1 MRLDLDGR
9 NVLITGAASG
19 IGRAT
24 AALFADEGANLA
36 LVDIDEDRLREVSGE
51 LGDSVVATGI
61 GDLSTLGGVEQGI
74 GQALVPLAGS
84 VDVLVNNVGAGVS
97 RTFDQIS
104 DEDWLATLDLNLLSC
119 IRVTRLVL
127 PSMRSAGRGAIVN
140 NASDLARQP
149 EANPMDY
156 AVAKAGMLAF
166 TKALAR
172 AEGPAIRV
180 NAVAPGPVW
189 TPFWTREGGFA
200 DSLAA
205 LHQMPPEEAVRH
217 EIGLRHMP
225 LGRLG
230 TAEEVASVIAF
241 LASGRA
247 SFVTGSVYG
256 VDGGTIRSI
265 T

>member
-24 AALFADEGANLA
+24 AVLFAEEGANLA
-36 LVDIDEDRLREVSGE
+36 LVDIDEERLGEVTRE
-51 LGDSVVATGI
+51 LGDNVVATGI
-61 GDLSTLGGVEQGI
+61 GDLSTLGGVEQGV

-84 VDVLVNNVGAGVS
+84 VDVLVNNAGAGVS

-104 DEDWLATLDLNLLSC
+104 DQDWLATLDLNLLSC

-140 NASDLARQP
+140 NASDLGRQP

-166 TKALAR
+166 T
-172 AEGPAIRV
+172 
-180 NAVAPGPVW
+180 
-189 TPFWTREGGFA
+189 
-200 DSLAA
+200 
-205 LHQMPPEEAVRH
+205 
-217 EIGLRHMP
+217 
-225 LGRLG
+225 
-230 TAEEVASVIAF
+230 
-241 LASGRA
+241 
-247 SFVTGSVYG
+247 
-256 VDGGTIRSI
+256 
-265 T
+265 

>member
-1 MRLDLDGR
+1 MRLDLEGKS
-9 NVLITGAASG
+9 VLITGAASG
-19 IGRAT
+19 IGRAA
-24 AALFADEGANLA
+24 AALFAEEGANLA
-36 LVDIDEDRLREVSGE
+36 LVDIDEAGLGEVAAE
-51 LGDSVVATGI
+51 LGDRVAGTGS
-61 GDLSTLGGVEQGI
+61 GDLSRVSGVADGI
-74 GQALVPLAGS
+74 GQALAALAGS
-84 VDVLVNNVGAGVS
+84 VDVLVNNAGAGVS

-104 DEDWLATLDLNLLSC
+104 DEDWQATLDLNLLSC

-127 PSMRSAGRGAIVN
+127 PLMRAAGHGAIVN

-189 TPFWTREGGFA
+189 TPFWTKEGGFA

-205 LHQMPPEEAVRH
+205 LHNMPPEEAVRH
-217 EIGLRHMP
+217 EMSLRHMP

-230 TAEEVASVIAF
+230 TAEEVASVIVF

-256 VDGGTIRSI
+256 VDGGSVRSI

>member
-1 MRLDLDGR
+1 
-9 NVLITGAASG
+9 VSTG
-19 IGRAT
+19 T
-24 AALFADEGANLA
+24 
-36 LVDIDEDRLREVSGE
+36 
-51 LGDSVVATGI
+51 
-61 GDLSTLGGVEQGI
+61 GDLSTPGGVEQAI
-74 GQALVPLAGS
+74 GRALAPLAGQ
-84 VDVLVNNVGAGVS
+84 VDVLLNNAGSGVS
-97 RTFDQIS
+97 RTFDEIS
-104 DEDWLATLDLNLLSC
+104 DQDWIAALDLNLLAC
-119 IRVTRLVL
+119 IRVTRMVL
-127 PSMRSAGRGAIVN
+127 PLMRAAGNGVIVN
-140 NASDLARQP
+140 NASDLGRQP

-172 AEGPAIRV
+172 SEGPAIRV

-189 TPFWTREGGFA
+189 TPFWTKEGGFA

-217 EIGLRHMP
+217 EISLRQMP

-230 TAEEVASVIAF
+230 TAEEVASVIVF
-241 LASGRA
+241 LASDRA

-256 VDGGTIRSI
+256 VDGGSIRSI

>member
-1 MRLDLDGR
+1 MRLDLEGK

-19 IGRAT
+19 IGRA
-24 AALFADEGANLA
+24 AAEMFAAEGARLA
-36 LVDIDEDRLREVSGE
+36 LVDIAADRLE
-51 LGDSVVATGI
+51 DVAGALTEHVAATAVA
-61 GDLSTLGGVEQGI
+61 DLSTLSGVEQGI
-74 GQALVPLAGS
+74 GQALAPLAGR
-84 VDVLVNNVGAGVS
+84 VDVLVNNAGSGIS
-97 RTFDQIS
+97 RTFDQIT
-104 DEDWLATLDLNLLSC
+104 DADWIATLDINLLCC

-127 PSMRSAGRGAIVN
+127 PLMRSAGTGVIVN

-172 AEGPAIRV
+172 AEGPAVRV

-189 TPFWTREGGFA
+189 TPFWTKDGGFA

-217 EIGLRHMP
+217 EISLRHMP

-230 TAEEVASVIAF
+230 TADEVASVIVF
-241 LASGRA
+241 LASDRA

-256 VDGGTIRSI
+256 VDGGSIRSI
-265 T
+265 S

>member
-36 LVDIDEDRLREVSGE
+36 LVDIDGERLREVTKE
-51 LGDSVVATGI
+51 LGDNVVATGI
-61 GDLSTLGGVEQGI
+61 GDLSTLSGVEEGI
-74 GQALVPLAGS
+74 GQALAPLAGS
-84 VDVLVNNVGAGVS
+84 VDVLVNNAGAGVS

-189 TPFWTREGGFA
+189 TPFWTKEGGFA

-230 TAEEVASVIAF
+230 TAEEVASVITF
-241 LASGRA
+241 LASERA

-256 VDGGTIRSI
+256 VDGGSIRSI

>member
-1 MRLDLDGR
+1 MRLDLEGK

-19 IGRAT
+19 IGRA
-24 AALFADEGANLA
+24 AAEMFAAEGAHLA
-36 LVDIDEDRLREVSGE
+36 LVDLAGDRLSDVARELKE
-51 LGDSVVATGI
+51 HVVATAV
-61 GDLSTLGGVEQGI
+61 GDLSAVSGVEQSI
-74 GQALVPLAGS
+74 GQVLAPLAGR
-84 VDVLVNNVGAGVS
+84 VDVLVNNAGSGIS
-97 RTFDQIS
+97 RTFDQIT
-104 DEDWLATLDLNLLSC
+104 DADWIATLDINLLCC
-119 IRVTRLVL
+119 IRVTRLIL
-127 PSMRSAGRGAIVN
+127 PLMRAAGRGAIVN

-172 AEGPAIRV
+172 AEGPAVRV

-189 TPFWTREGGFA
+189 TPFWTKEGGFA

-205 LHQMPPEEAVRH
+205 LHQMPPEEAVRY
-217 EIGLRHMP
+217 EISLRHMP

-230 TAEEVASVIAF
+230 TADEVASVIVF
-241 LASGRA
+241 LASSRA

-256 VDGGTIRSI
+256 VDGGSIRSI

>member
-1 MRLDLDGR
+1 MRLNLEGK

-19 IGRAT
+19 IGRA
-24 AALFADEGANLA
+24 AAVLFAEEGSNLA
-36 LVDIDEDRLREVSGE
+36 IVDMDGDGLRELARE
-51 LGDSVVATGI
+51 LGPRIGSTGT
-61 GDLSTLGGVEQGI
+61 GDLSTPGGVEHAI
-74 GQALVPLAGS
+74 GQALAPLAGR
-84 VDVLVNNVGAGVS
+84 VDVLLNNAGSGVS
-97 RTFDQIS
+97 RTFDEIS
-104 DEDWLATLDLNLLSC
+104 DQDWIAALDLNLLAC
-119 IRVTRLVL
+119 IRVTRMIL
-127 PSMRSAGRGAIVN
+127 PLMRAAGSGVIIN
-140 NASDLARQP
+140 NASDLGRQP

-172 AEGPAIRV
+172 SEGPTIRV

-189 TPFWTREGGFA
+189 TPFWTKEGGFA

-217 EIGLRHMP
+217 EISLRQMP

-230 TAEEVASVIAF
+230 TADEVASVIVF
-241 LASGRA
+241 LASDRA

-256 VDGGTIRSI
+256 VDGGSIRSI

>member
-1 MRLDLDGR
+1 MRLELDGK

-19 IGRAT
+19 IGRAA
-24 AALFADEGANLA
+24 AALFAEEGANLA
-36 LVDIDEDRLREVSGE
+36 LVDIDADGLGEVAAE
-51 LGDSVVATGI
+51 LGNRVAATGT
-61 GDLSTLGGVEQGI
+61 GDLSTLGGVERGI
-74 GQALVPLAGS
+74 GQVLASLAGS
-84 VDVLVNNVGAGVS
+84 VDVLVNNAGAGIS

-104 DEDWLATLDLNLLSC
+104 DADWRATLDLNLLSC

-127 PSMRSAGRGAIVN
+127 PLMRAAGRGAIIN
-140 NASDLARQP
+140 NSSDLARQP

-189 TPFWTREGGFA
+189 TPFWTKEGGFA

-205 LHQMPPEEAVRH
+205 LHKMPPEEAVRH
-217 EIGLRHMP
+217 EISLRHMP

-256 VDGGTIRSI
+256 VDGGSIRSI

>member
-36 LVDIDEDRLREVSGE
+36 LVDIDEDRLREVTRE
-51 LGDSVVATGI
+51 LGGNVVATGI
-61 GDLSTLGGVEQGI
+61 GDLSTLSGVEQGI

-84 VDVLVNNVGAGVS
+84 VDVLVNNAGAGVS

-189 TPFWTREGGFA
+189 TPFWTKEGGFA
-200 DSLAA
+200 DSLAT

-230 TAEEVASVIAF
+230 TAEEVAPVIAF
-241 LASGRA
+241 LASERA
-247 SFVTGSVYG
+247 SFVTASVYG
-256 VDGGTIRSI
+256 VDGGSIRSI

>member
-1 MRLDLDGR
+1 VRLDLDGK

-19 IGRAT
+19 IGRAA
-24 AALFADEGANLA
+24 AALFAEEGANLA
-36 LVDIDEDRLREVSGE
+36 LADIAEDRLKDVAGE
-51 LGDSVVATGI
+51 LGDRVVATGI
-61 GDLSTLGGVEQGI
+61 GDLATPRGVGHAI
-74 GQALVPLAGS
+74 GQALAPLDGR
-84 VDVLVNNVGAGVS
+84 VDVLVNNAGWGVS
-97 RTFDQIS
+97 RTFDQIT
-104 DEDWLATLDLNLLSC
+104 DEDWIATLDINLLCC

-127 PSMRSAGRGAIVN
+127 PLMRAAGGGAIVN

-172 AEGPAIRV
+172 AEGPAVRV

-189 TPFWTREGGFA
+189 TPFWTRQGGFA

-205 LHQMPPEEAVRH
+205 LHQMPPEDAVRH
-217 EIGLRHMP
+217 EISLRHMP

-241 LASGRA
+241 LASDRA

-256 VDGGTIRSI
+256 VDGGSIRSI

>member
-1 MRLDLDGR
+1 MRLDLEGR

-19 IGRAT
+19 IGRAA
-24 AALFADEGANLA
+24 AALFADEGSNLA
-36 LVDIDEDRLREVSGE
+36 LVDIAEDKLNDVARE
-51 LGDSVVATGI
+51 LGDRVVATGI
-61 GDLSTLGGVEQGI
+61 GDLATQSGVEQGI
-74 GQALVPLAGS
+74 GDALAALDGHI
-84 VDVLVNNVGAGVS
+84 DVLVNNAGSGVS
-97 RTFDQIS
+97 RTFDQIT
-104 DEDWLATLDLNLLSC
+104 DDDWIATLNINLMCC

-127 PSMRSAGRGAIVN
+127 PLMRSAGRGAIVN

-172 AEGPAIRV
+172 SEGPAIRV

-189 TPFWTREGGFA
+189 TPFWTKEGGFA
-200 DSLAA
+200 DSLAE
-205 LHQMPPEEAVRH
+205 LHQMPPDEAVRH
-217 EIGLRHMP
+217 EISLRHMP

-230 TAEEVASVIAF
+230 TADEVASVIAF
-241 LASGRA
+241 LASERA
-247 SFVTGSVYG
+247 SFVTASVYG
-256 VDGGTIRSI
+256 VDGGTVRSI

>member
-36 LVDIDEDRLREVSGE
+36 LVDIDEDRLREVSEE

-61 GDLSTLGGVEQGI
+61 GDLSTLSGVEQGI

-84 VDVLVNNVGAGVS
+84 VDVLVNNAGAGVS

-119 IRVTRLVL
+119 IRVTRLVI

-230 TAEEVASVIAF
+230 TADEVAPVIIF
-241 LASGRA
+241 LASERA

-256 VDGGTIRSI
+256 VDGGSIRSI

>member
-1 MRLDLDGR
+1 MRLDLEGK

-19 IGRAT
+19 IGRA
-24 AALFADEGANLA
+24 AAEMFAAEGANLA
-36 LVDIDEDRLREVSGE
+36 LVDIAADRLSDLARDLKEHVVS
-51 LGDSVVATGI
+51 TGV
-61 GDLSTLGGVEQGI
+61 GDLSTVIGVDQGV
-74 GQALVPLAGS
+74 GEALAPLAGR
-84 VDVLVNNVGAGVS
+84 VDVLVNNAGSGVS
-97 RTFDQIS
+97 RTFDQIT
-104 DEDWLATLDLNLLSC
+104 DADWIATLDINLLCC
-119 IRVTRLVL
+119 IRVTRLIL
-127 PSMRSAGRGAIVN
+127 PLMRAAGSGAVVN

-172 AEGPAIRV
+172 AEGPAVRV

-189 TPFWTREGGFA
+189 TPFWTKEGGFA

-205 LHQMPPEEAVRH
+205 LHQMPPEEAVRY
-217 EIGLRHMP
+217 EISLRHMP

-230 TAEEVASVIAF
+230 TAEEVASVIVF
-241 LASGRA
+241 LASSRA

-256 VDGGTIRSI
+256 VDGGSIRSI

>member
-1 MRLDLDGR
+1 MRLDLEGK
-9 NVLITGAASG
+9 NVLITGGASG
-19 IGRAT
+19 IGRA
-24 AALFADEGANLA
+24 AAEMFAAEGSNLA
-36 LVDIDEDRLREVSGE
+36 LVDVAADRLSDVASDLKERVVSTA
-51 LGDSVVATGI
+51 VA
-61 GDLSTLGGVEQGI
+61 DLSTFSGVEQGI
-74 GQALVPLAGS
+74 GQVLAPLAGR
-84 VDVLVNNVGAGVS
+84 VDVLVNNAGSGIS
-97 RTFDQIS
+97 RTFDQIT
-104 DEDWLATLDLNLLSC
+104 DADWIATLDINLLCC
-119 IRVTRLVL
+119 IRVTRLIL
-127 PSMRSAGRGAIVN
+127 PLMRAAGSGAIVN

-172 AEGPAIRV
+172 AEGPAVRV

-189 TPFWTREGGFA
+189 TPFWTKEGGFA

-205 LHQMPPEEAVRH
+205 LHQMPPEEAVRY
-217 EIGLRHMP
+217 EISLRHMP

-230 TAEEVASVIAF
+230 TAEEVASVIVF
-241 LASGRA
+241 LASSRA

-256 VDGGTIRSI
+256 VDGGSIRSI

>member
-36 LVDIDEDRLREVSGE
+36 LVDIAEDRLREVASE
-51 LGDSVVATGI
+51 LGDRVVATGI
-61 GDLSTLGGVEQGI
+61 GDLSALRGVEDGI
-74 GQALVPLAGS
+74 GQVLGPLAGS
-84 VDVLVNNVGAGVS
+84 VDVLVNNVGTGVS
-97 RTFDQIS
+97 RTFDQIT
-104 DEDWLATLDLNLLSC
+104 DEDWLATLDINLLAC
-119 IRVTRLVL
+119 IRVTRVIL
-127 PSMRSAGRGAIVN
+127 PLMRSAGHGSIVN

-189 TPFWTREGGFA
+189 TPFWTKEGGFA

-217 EIGLRHMP
+217 EISLRHMP

-241 LASGRA
+241 LASERA

-256 VDGGTIRSI
+256 VDGGSIRSI

>member
-1 MRLDLDGR
+1 MRLDLEGK

-19 IGRAT
+19 IGRA
-24 AALFADEGANLA
+24 AAMLFAEEGSNLA
-36 LVDIDEDRLREVSGE
+36 LADIAEDRLNDVASE
-51 LGDSVVATGI
+51 LGDRVAATGI
-61 GDLSTLGGVEQGI
+61 GDLSTLSGVEQGI
-74 GQALVPLAGS
+74 GQALAPLAGR
-84 VDVLVNNVGAGVS
+84 VDVLLNNAGSGVS
-97 RTFDQIS
+97 RTFDQIT
-104 DEDWLATLDLNLLSC
+104 DEDWIATLNINLLCS
-119 IRVTRLVL
+119 IRVTRMVL
-127 PSMRSAGRGAIVN
+127 PLMRAAGSGVIVN

-180 NAVAPGPVW
+180 NAIAPGPVW
-189 TPFWTREGGFA
+189 TPFWTKEGGFA

-205 LHQMPPEEAVRH
+205 LHQMPPEEAVRY
-217 EIGLRHMP
+217 EISLRHMP

-230 TAEEVASVIAF
+230 TPEEVASVIAF
-241 LASGRA
+241 LASERA

-256 VDGGTIRSI
+256 VDGGSVRSI
-265 T
+265 A

>member
-1 MRLDLDGR
+1 MRLDLDGL

-24 AALFADEGANLA
+24 AAFFADEGANLA
-36 LVDIDEDRLREVSGE
+36 LVDIDEDRLREVTRE
-51 LGDSVVATGI
+51 LGDNVVATGI
-61 GDLSTLGGVEQGI
+61 GDLSTLRGVEQGI

-84 VDVLVNNVGAGVS
+84 VDVLVNNAGAGVS
-97 RTFDQIS
+97 RTFDQIN

-119 IRVTRLVL
+119 IRVTRLIL
-127 PSMRSAGRGAIVN
+127 PLMRSAGRGAIVN

-172 AEGPAIRV
+172 AEGPAIRI

-189 TPFWTREGGFA
+189 TPFWTKEGGFA

-217 EIGLRHMP
+217 EIALRHMP

-230 TAEEVASVIAF
+230 TAEEVASVITF
-241 LASGRA
+241 LASERA

-256 VDGGTIRSI
+256 VDGGSIRSI

>member
-19 IGRAT
+19 IGRAA
-24 AALFADEGANLA
+24 AALFAEEGANLA
-36 LVDIDEDRLREVSGE
+36 LVDIDEDGLREVATE
-51 LGDSVVATGI
+51 LGDRVVSTGF
-61 GDLSTLGGVEQGI
+61 GDLAVLSGVEQGI
-74 GQALVPLAGS
+74 GQALSPLAGS
-84 VDVLVNNVGAGVS
+84 VDVLVNNAGAGVS
-97 RTFDQIS
+97 RTFEQIS
-104 DEDWLATLDLNLLSC
+104 DEDWLATLNINLLSC

-127 PSMRSAGRGAIVN
+127 PSMRSAGHGAIVN

-189 TPFWTREGGFA
+189 TPFWTKEGGFA

-217 EIGLRHMP
+217 EISLRDMP

-230 TAEEVASVIAF
+230 TAEEVASVIVF
-241 LASGRA
+241 LASARA

>member
-1 MRLDLDGR
+1 MRLDLAGR

-19 IGRAT
+19 IGRA
-24 AALFADEGANLA
+24 AAAIFADEGANLA
-36 LVDIDEDRLREVSGE
+36 LVDLDEGRLSEVTTE
-51 LGDSVVATGI
+51 LGDRVVATGT
-61 GDLSTLGGVEQGI
+61 GDLATLSGVVHGI
-74 GQALVPLAGS
+74 GQALASLDAPP
-84 VDVLVNNVGAGVS
+84 DVLVNNVGAGVS

-104 DEDWLATLDLNLLSC
+104 DEDWRATLDLNLMAC

-127 PSMRSAGRGAIVN
+127 PLMRAAGHGAIVN

-189 TPFWTREGGFA
+189 TPFWTRARGFA
-200 DSLAA
+200 DSLADYI
-205 LHQMPPEEAVRH
+205 RC
-217 EIGLRHMP
+217 R
-225 LGRLG
+225 RKRRSG
-230 TAEEVASVIAF
+230 TRS
-241 LASGRA
+241 ASGRCPSDA
-247 SFVTGSVYG
+247 WA
-256 VDGGTIRSI
+256 RPRKWQP
-265 T
+265 

>member
-24 AALFADEGANLA
+24 AALFAEEGANLA
-36 LVDIDEDRLREVSGE
+36 LVDIDEDRLREVTRE
-51 LGDSVVATGI
+51 LRDNVVATGI

-74 GQALVPLAGS
+74 GQALARLAGS
-84 VDVLVNNVGAGVS
+84 VDVLVNNAGAGVS

-119 IRVTRLVL
+119 IRVTRLIL
-127 PSMRSAGRGAIVN
+127 PLMRSAGHGAIVN

-172 AEGPAIRV
+172 AEGPAIRI

-189 TPFWTREGGFA
+189 TPFWTKEGGFA
-200 DSLAA
+200 DSLAV

-217 EIGLRHMP
+217 EIALRHMP

-230 TAEEVASVIAF
+230 TAEEVASVITF
-241 LASGRA
+241 LASERA

-256 VDGGTIRSI
+256 VDGGSIRSI

>member
-1 MRLDLDGR
+1 MHLDLDGK

-19 IGRAT
+19 IGRA
-24 AALFADEGANLA
+24 AADMFAAEGANLA
-36 LVDIDEDRLREVSGE
+36 LVDVAADRLSDVARDLKDHVVS
-51 LGDSVVATGI
+51 TGV
-61 GDLSTLGGVEQGI
+61 GDLSTVIGVDQGV
-74 GQALVPLAGS
+74 GEALAPLAGR
-84 VDVLVNNVGAGVS
+84 VDVLVNNAGSGVS
-97 RTFDQIS
+97 RTFDQIT
-104 DEDWLATLDLNLLSC
+104 DADWIATLDINLLCC
-119 IRVTRLVL
+119 IRVTRLIL
-127 PSMRSAGRGAIVN
+127 PLMRAAGSGAIVN

-172 AEGPAIRV
+172 SEGPAVRV

-189 TPFWTREGGFA
+189 TPFWTKEGGFA

-205 LHQMPPEEAVRH
+205 LHQMPPEEAVRY
-217 EIGLRHMP
+217 EISLRHMP

-230 TAEEVASVIAF
+230 TAEEVASVIVF
-241 LASGRA
+241 LASSRA

-256 VDGGTIRSI
+256 VDGGSIRSI

>member
-1 MRLDLDGR
+1 MRLDLAGK

-24 AALFADEGANLA
+24 AELFAEEGANLA
-36 LVDIDEDRLREVSGE
+36 LVDIAEDRLADVTSALGARVVS
-51 LGDSVVATGI
+51 AGI
-61 GDLSTLGGVEQGI
+61 GDLSTVGGVEHGI
-74 GQALVPLAGS
+74 GQAVAPLDGR
-84 VDVLVNNVGAGVS
+84 VNVLVNNAGSGVS
-97 RTFDQIS
+97 RTFDQIT
-104 DEDWLATLDLNLLSC
+104 DADWIATLDINLLCC
-119 IRVTRLVL
+119 IRVTRLIL
-127 PSMRSAGRGAIVN
+127 PLMRAAGSGAIVN

-172 AEGPAIRV
+172 ADGPAIRV

-189 TPFWTREGGFA
+189 TPFWTKEGGFA
-200 DSLAA
+200 DSLAT

-217 EIGLRHMP
+217 EISLRHMP
-225 LGRLG
+225 LRRLG
-230 TAEEVASVIAF
+230 TPEEVAAVIVF

-256 VDGGTIRSI
+256 VDGGSIRSI

>member
-1 MRLDLDGR
+1 MRLDLEGK

-19 IGRAT
+19 IGRA
-24 AALFADEGANLA
+24 AAMLFAEEGSNLA
-36 LVDIDEDRLREVSGE
+36 LVDIAEDRLNDVASE
-51 LGDSVVATGI
+51 LGDRVSATGI
-61 GDLSTLGGVEQGI
+61 GDLSTLSGVERGI
-74 GQALVPLAGS
+74 GQALVPLANR
-84 VDVLVNNVGAGVS
+84 VDVLLNNAGSGVS
-97 RTFDQIS
+97 RTFDQIT
-104 DEDWLATLDLNLLSC
+104 DEDWIATLNINLLCC
-119 IRVTRLVL
+119 IRVTRMVL
-127 PSMRSAGRGAIVN
+127 PLMRASGSGVIVN

-180 NAVAPGPVW
+180 NAIAPGPVW
-189 TPFWTREGGFA
+189 TPFWTKEGGFA

-230 TAEEVASVIAF
+230 TPEEVASVIVF
-241 LASGRA
+241 LASERA

-256 VDGGTIRSI
+256 VDGGSVRSI
-265 T
+265 A

>member
-1 MRLDLDGR
+1 MRLDLAGK

-24 AALFADEGANLA
+24 AELFAEEGANLA
-36 LVDIDEDRLREVSGE
+36 LVDIAEDRLADVSGA
-51 LGDSVVATGI
+51 LGARVVSAGI
-61 GDLSTLGGVEQGI
+61 GDLSTVGGVERGI
-74 GQALVPLAGS
+74 GQALAPLDGR
-84 VDVLVNNVGAGVS
+84 VDVLVNNAGSGVS
-97 RTFDQIS
+97 RTFDQIT
-104 DEDWLATLDLNLLSC
+104 DADWIATLDINLLCC
-119 IRVTRLVL
+119 IRVTRLIL
-127 PSMRSAGRGAIVN
+127 PLMRATGSGAIVN
-140 NASDLARQP
+140 NASDLGRQP

-189 TPFWTREGGFA
+189 TPFWTKEGGFA
-200 DSLAA
+200 DSLAV

-217 EIGLRHMP
+217 EISLRHMP
-225 LGRLG
+225 LRRLG
-230 TAEEVASVIAF
+230 TPEEVAAVIVF

-256 VDGGTIRSI
+256 VDGGSIRSI

>member
-1 MRLDLDGR
+1 MRLDLEGK

-19 IGRAT
+19 IGRAA
-24 AALFADEGANLA
+24 AALFAEEGSNLA
-36 LVDIDEDRLREVSGE
+36 MVDIAEDRLNDVATE
-51 LGDSVVATGI
+51 LGDRVVATGI
-61 GDLSTLGGVEQGI
+61 GDLSTLIGVEQGI
-74 GQALVPLAGS
+74 GQALAPLAGR
-84 VDVLVNNVGAGVS
+84 VDVLLNNAGSGVS
-97 RTFDQIS
+97 RTFDEIT
-104 DEDWLATLDLNLLSC
+104 DEDWIATLDINLLGC

-127 PSMRSAGRGAIVN
+127 PLMRAAGSGAIVN

-189 TPFWTREGGFA
+189 TPFWTKEGGFA

-205 LHQMPPEEAVRH
+205 LHQMPAEEAVRH
-217 EIGLRHMP
+217 EISLRQMP

-241 LASGRA
+241 LASERA

-256 VDGGTIRSI
+256 VDGGSIRSI
-265 T
+265 S

>member
-24 AALFADEGANLA
+24 AALFAEGGSKLA
-36 LVDIDEDRLREVSGE
+36 LVDIDEDRLGEVTRE
-51 LGDSVVATGI
+51 LGDAVVATGI
-61 GDLSTLGGVEQGI
+61 GDLATLGGVEHAI
-74 GQALVPLAGS
+74 GQVLVPLAGS
-84 VDVLVNNVGAGVS
+84 VDVLVNNAGAGVS

-104 DEDWLATLDLNLLSC
+104 DEDWLATLDLNLLSS

-127 PSMRSAGRGAIVN
+127 ASMRSAGRGVIVN

-189 TPFWTREGGFA
+189 TPFWTKQGGFA

-205 LHQMPPEEAVRH
+205 LHQMPAEDAVRH
-217 EIGLRHMP
+217 EIALRHMP
-225 LGRLG
+225 LQRLG
-230 TAEEVASVIAF
+230 TAEEVASVIVF
-241 LASGRA
+241 LASERA

-256 VDGGTIRSI
+256 VDGGSIRSI

>member
-1 MRLDLDGR
+1 MRLGLDGR

-19 IGRAT
+19 IGRA
-24 AALFADEGANLA
+24 AAAIFASEGANLA
-36 LVDIDEDRLREVSGE
+36 LVDIDGDGLRAVTAE
-51 LGDSVVATGI
+51 LGDRVAATGT
-61 GDLSTLGGVEQGI
+61 GDLSTLSGVEHGI
-74 GQALVPLAGS
+74 GQVLASLEGQ
-84 VDVLVNNVGAGVS
+84 VDVLVNNAGAGVS

-104 DEDWLATLDLNLLSC
+104 DEDWRATLDLNLLSC
-119 IRVTRLVL
+119 IRVTRLIL
-127 PSMRSAGRGAIVN
+127 PSLRSAAGSAIVN

-172 AEGPAIRV
+172 AEGPGIRV

-189 TPFWTREGGFA
+189 TPFWTRDGGFA
-200 DSLAA
+200 DSLAE

-217 EIGLRHMP
+217 EISLRHMP

-230 TAEEVASVIAF
+230 TADEVASVIAF
-241 LASGRA
+241 LASERA

-256 VDGGTIRSI
+256 VDGGSIRSI

>member
-19 IGRAT
+19 IGRAA
-24 AALFADEGANLA
+24 AALFAEEGANLA
-36 LVDIDEDRLREVSGE
+36 LVDIDEDGLREVAGE
-51 LGDSVVATGI
+51 LGDRVVGTGF
-61 GDLSTLGGVEQGI
+61 GDLALLSGVEQGI
-74 GQALVPLAGS
+74 GEALAPLAGS

-104 DEDWLATLDLNLLSC
+104 DEDWLATLNINLLSC
-119 IRVTRLVL
+119 IRVTRLIL
-127 PSMRSAGRGAIVN
+127 PSMRSAGHGAIVN

-205 LHQMPPEEAVRH
+205 LHQMPPEAAVRH
-217 EIGLRHMP
+217 EISLRHMP

-230 TAEEVASVIAF
+230 TAEEVASVIVF
-241 LASGRA
+241 LASARA

>member
-1 MRLDLDGR
+1 MRLGLDGR

-36 LVDIDEDRLREVSGE
+36 LVDIDEERLREVTKE
-51 LGDSVVATGI
+51 LGDDVVATGI
-61 GDLSTLGGVEQGI
+61 GDLSTLSGVEQGI
-74 GQALVPLAGS
+74 GQALAPLAGS
-84 VDVLVNNVGAGVS
+84 VDVLVNNAGAGVS

-127 PSMRSAGRGAIVN
+127 PSMRSAGRGVIVN

-189 TPFWTREGGFA
+189 TPFWTKEGGFA
-200 DSLAA
+200 ASLAA

-230 TAEEVASVIAF
+230 TAEEVASVIIF
-241 LASGRA
+241 LASERA

-256 VDGGTIRSI
+256 VDGGSIRSI

>member
-9 NVLITGAASG
+9 NVVVTGAASG
-19 IGRAT
+19 IGRAA
-24 AALFADEGANLA
+24 AALFAAEGANLA
-36 LVDIDEDRLREVSGE
+36 LVDIDDDGLREVARE
-51 LGDSVVATGI
+51 LGDGVVVTAV
-61 GDLSTLGGVEQGI
+61 GDLSAMSGVEHSM
-74 GQALVPLAGS
+74 GQALSALAGS
-84 VDVLVNNVGAGVS
+84 VDVLVNNAGAGVS

-104 DEDWLATLDLNLLSC
+104 DEDWRATLDLNLLSC

-205 LHQMPPEEAVRH
+205 LHQLPPEEAVRH
-217 EIGLRHMP
+217 EIDLRHMP

-230 TAEEVASVIAF
+230 TAGEVAAVIVF
-241 LASGRA
+241 LASERA

-256 VDGGTIRSI
+256 VDGGSIRSI